1 VAFPIREDQ
10 YMEPNVPPLSD
21 VLGRLPWYP
30 QLTEEHRS
38 DMLAEFSDQLLM
50 NTSRDEF
57 TRRLRAW
64 ADVAHFDAKWSRFQ
78 LLQESGLLPVKDDPE
93 GFAGDDE
100 HDQAA

>member
-1 VAFPIREDQ
+1 
-10 YMEPNVPPLSD
+10 MEPNVPPLTD

-30 QLTEEHRS
+30 QLTEKHRA

-64 ADVAHFDAKWSRFQ
+64 ADIAHFDAKWSRFQ
-78 LLQESGLLPVKDDPE
+78 LLRESGLLPADDGAE
-93 GFAGDDE
+93 GFPGQDE
-100 HDQAA
+100 YDEAA

>member
-1 VAFPIREDQ
+1 
-10 YMEPNVPPLSD
+10 MEPNVPPLSD
-21 VLGRLPWYP
+21 VLGRLSRYA
-30 QLTEEHRS
+30 QLTEEHRA

-50 NTSRDEF
+50 NTSREEF

-64 ADVAHFDAKWSRFQ
+64 ADIAHFDAKWSRFQ
-78 LLQESGLLPVKDDPE
+78 LLRESGLLPVNNDLE

>member
-1 VAFPIREDQ
+1 MDST
-10 YMEPNVPPLSD
+10 VPPLSD
-21 VLGRLPWYP
+21 VLGRLPWYG

-64 ADVAHFDAKWSRFQ
+64 ADVAHFDAKWSRFE
-78 LLQESGLLPVKDDPE
+78 LLRESGLLPVSDDSE
-93 GFAGDDE
+93 GFADTDE
-100 HDQAA
+100 HDRAA